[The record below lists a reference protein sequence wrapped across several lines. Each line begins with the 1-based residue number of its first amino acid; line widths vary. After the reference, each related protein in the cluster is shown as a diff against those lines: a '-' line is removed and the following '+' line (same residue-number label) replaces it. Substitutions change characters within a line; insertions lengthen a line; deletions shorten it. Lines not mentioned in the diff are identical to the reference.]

1 MNRLSPARRSV
12 VIGTLAALSFCWN
25 VSAQG
30 RSDEAAPALT
40 ASAVLD
46 GGERAGPHYKV
57 DEAVDT
63 PGFYHE
69 FTIASDFGTFDA
81 VGRSQ
86 LAVRRQEVSALA
98 ALLAVSK
105 TEVFVKAMGE
115 SLAAVGS
122 GVVNAVT
129 DPVATAKG
137 IGSGVKRLGINL
149 GRRTKR
155 AVDGVTSDEKPAGT
169 ESAEPGN
176 AAAGVA
182 KNLLGVTG
190 AMRRWAQKVGADP
203 YTTNPVLRKA
213 LEDVAKVDA
222 AGGLATKIVVPIP
235 MVVGTTAKVGDL
247 VWAKDPEELRKL
259 NEERARELGA
269 SEVAVNALF
278 ASRVFTPTLQ
288 TRLIAAL
295 HAVKVPGCGDYVA
308 SAAEADDE
316 REAVFFTESAE
327 LLQTHHAATRVASV
341 LTDSRALVAKMPSG
355 EAVALLPLDWIRA
368 TAAAGAEL
376 AQMGARAR
384 EELGATSLRLHATG
398 RVTERAAQEYAALGW
413 RQ

>member
-1 MNRLSPARRSV
+1 MNRLSPAERSV
-12 VIGTLAALSFCWN
+12 VIGTLAALSFCWH
-25 VSAQG
+25 VSAQE
-30 RSDEAAPALT
+30 RRDEPAPVLT

-46 GGERAGPHYKV
+46 AEERAGPHYKV
-57 DEAVDT
+57 EEAVDT

-69 FTIASDFGTFDA
+69 FTITSDFGTFDA

-86 LAVRRQEVSALA
+86 LAVRRQEVSALS

-149 GRRTKR
+149 GRRTRR
-155 AVDGVTSDEKPAGT
+155 AVDGVTADEKPAGS
-169 ESAEPGN
+169 ESADSGN

-182 KNLLGVTG
+182 KGLLGVTG

-203 YTTNPVLRKA
+203 YTTNPVLQKA

-259 NEERARELGA
+259 NEDRARELGA
-269 SEVAVNALF
+269 SEVAVKGLF
-278 ASRVFTPTLQ
+278 RSRVFTLTLQ

-308 SAAEADDE
+308 SAAEASDE

-355 EAVALLPLDWIRA
+355 EAIALLPLDWVRA